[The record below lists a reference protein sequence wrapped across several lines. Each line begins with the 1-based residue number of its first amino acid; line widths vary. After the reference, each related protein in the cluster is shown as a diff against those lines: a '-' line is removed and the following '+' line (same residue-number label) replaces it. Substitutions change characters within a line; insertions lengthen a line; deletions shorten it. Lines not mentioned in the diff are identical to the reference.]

1 MIYERFFCFF
11 YADNKSENIFFF
23 TLVSLDEV
31 GWDVKVGGS
40 FPLNNQIKS
49 TWYVRIDHASKLILV
64 MSSSLIYKN
73 YHLYNWG
80 VGGP

>member
-1 MIYERFFCFF
+1 MFF

-40 FPLNNQIKS
+40 FPLNNQIKR
-49 TWYVRIDHASKLILV
+49 TWYVRIDHESKLILV